1 MTEDAAFYDRAL
13 RRMDGIAIALGTAAV
28 LYFAVHEGWRGAL
41 GCGLCAGVSVYNL
54 RRLKRIAA
62 GVGGD
67 GERPRARS
75 AVGLG
80 FRYLILGAACF
91 VIIKYFEISLP
102 AIFAGLFISV
112 AAVLLEIVYELIFIR

>member
-13 RRMDGIAIALGTAAV
+13 RRMDGIAVGLGTIAV
-28 LYFAVHEGWRGAL
+28 AYFAVREGWRGAL

-67 GERPRARS
+67 GSRPRARS

-91 VIIKYFEISLP
+91 AIIRYSEISLT

-112 AAVLLEIVYELIFIR
+112 AAVLIEIVYELIFIR